1 MTPEGWITLTNISGT
16 ALLLISDRLRS
27 DLIALMAVLA
37 LSLTGGVSPHEGFSG
52 FSRSAVITILP
63 LFILTH
69 ALDCTGV
76 ARWVGHLLPRMIGTS
91 EHCLIVV
98 LMLTSALTALQWMWR
113 L

>member
-52 FSRSAVITILP
+52 FSRSAVITILS

-69 ALDCTGV
+69 LLGCTGIT
-76 ARWVGHLLPRMIGTS
+76 RWVGHLSLRMVRTS
-91 EHCLIVV
+91 ERRLIVV
-98 LMLTSALTALQWMWR
+98 LMLTSVLAALQWMWR